1 MDTSVAKLL
10 NEKNQDILT
19 AAPSMSVYDCTLM
32 MAEKNIGALP
42 IVENNALVGIFTERD
57 LMLKVVK
64 ERKNP
69 EALAVNEVMTKEVI
83 YIHKNSSLNEA
94 MAIMT
99 DQRIRHIPLLED
111 GQLVGMISIGDIT
124 HWLSLNYDRQKYE
137 LNVLNDY
144 VNNRGYS

>member
-1 MDTSVAKLL
+1 
-10 NEKNQDILT
+10 
-19 AAPSMSVYDCTLM
+19 
-32 MAEKNIGALP
+32 
-42 IVENNALVGIFTERD
+42 
-57 LMLKVVK
+57 
-64 ERKNP
+64 
-69 EALAVNEVMTKEVI
+69 
-83 YIHKNSSLNEA
+83 

-124 HWLSLNYDRQKYE
+124 HWLSLNYDHHKKYE